1 MENARY
7 SNPVY
12 VPVYERGLRRVLEI
26 DGDLLAFIGTS
37 DREVAY
43 WRPGVGYWGS
53 IWNADTIYKT
63 EEAAWK
69 YWYRDP
75 ISPEEHFIVERRPRA
90 CQTEKQ

>member
-1 MENARY
+1 MANAKY
-7 SNPVY
+7 SNPAY
-12 VPVYERGLRRVLEI
+12 VPVYERGLRRVQEV

-43 WRPGVGYWGS
+43 WKPGVGYWGS
-53 IWNADTIYKT
+53 IWSADTIYKT

-75 ISPEEHFIVERRPRA
+75 INQDEHFEVWRKPRDGRY
-90 CQTEKQ
+90 